1 MEHTLFWSNLF
12 LWVCFAILNIVRV
25 EIQLGPLPDVVIS
38 RQKAF
43 TTYVFPTFM
52 YSCYLKK

>member
-1 MEHTLFWSNLF
+1 MEHTLFWSNFCGFVLQ
-12 LWVCFAILNIVRV
+12 ILNIVRV

-43 TTYVFPTFM
+43 TMYVFPTFM